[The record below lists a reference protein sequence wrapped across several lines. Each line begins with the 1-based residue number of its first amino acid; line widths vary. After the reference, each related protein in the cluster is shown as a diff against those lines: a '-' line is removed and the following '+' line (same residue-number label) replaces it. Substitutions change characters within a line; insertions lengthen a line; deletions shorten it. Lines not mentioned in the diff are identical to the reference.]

1 MFKLPRTKQ
10 RVFNKVVRHL
20 LKQNERS
27 IIDHSCQYRGPN
39 GAMCAAGCL
48 ISDEYYRKSI
58 EGQTWTVLVKNKA
71 VPANHVDFIR
81 HLQRI
86 HDGVDVDHW
95 PDRLKELGLKY
106 NLDVSCVEKHR
117 RDKS

>member
-27 IIDHSCQYRGPN
+27 AIGESCKYRGPN
-39 GAMCAAGCL
+39 GVMCAAGCL
-48 ISDEYYRKSI
+48 IPDEYYCKSI
-58 EGQTWTVLVKNKA
+58 ESRTWTALVEDKV
-71 VPANHVDFIR
+71 VPANHAEFIR
-81 HLQRI
+81 SLQRT
-86 HDGVDVDHW
+86 HDGID
-95 PDRLKELGLKY
+95 PDRWPESLKELGLKY

-117 RDKS
+117 KDKS